1 MPQCNFKSPS
11 GMLCGS
17 FAFNLHREGIAGQEF
32 CDRHHWQN
40 EANRLRASMQAVI
53 EEYDDSNPLAIVIED
68 MRVMLAYDASN
79 ATTTGPRATSAS
91 GGK

>member
-1 MPQCNFKSPS
+1 MNPS
-11 GMLCGS
+11 TS
-17 FAFNLHREGIAGQEF
+17 FEDVYRVQTAAIERL
-32 CDRHHWQN
+32 
-40 EANRLRASMQAVI
+40 EAENALLRASMQAVI

-91 GGK
+91 DGK